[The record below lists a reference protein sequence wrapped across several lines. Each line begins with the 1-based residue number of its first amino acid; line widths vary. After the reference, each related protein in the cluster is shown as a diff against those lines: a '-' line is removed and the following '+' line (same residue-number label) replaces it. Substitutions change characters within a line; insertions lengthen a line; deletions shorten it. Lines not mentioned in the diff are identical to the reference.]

1 MYILIKFGVSPH
13 TSNLEEADDG
23 DAEEEGEYSAQRT
36 DQGTPGLK

>member
-1 MYILIKFGVSPH
+1 MYVHLNCGVTPH